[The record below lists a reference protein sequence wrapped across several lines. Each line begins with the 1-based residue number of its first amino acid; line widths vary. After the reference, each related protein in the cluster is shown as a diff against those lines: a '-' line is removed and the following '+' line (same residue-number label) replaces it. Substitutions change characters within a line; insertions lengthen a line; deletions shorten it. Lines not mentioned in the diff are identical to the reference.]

1 MNYPTE
7 NPFASTHSLDTN
19 PFEDPTDAQST
30 TNATRLEEIRQRELD
45 LERREQELAQKQ
57 EHIRRHGR
65 NNWPP
70 FFPLIFH
77 SIQDEIPQASQ
88 PLITRLYQL
97 WLVLAGTLVVNMVA
111 CICILAS
118 GSSNGGSDLGSSI
131 GTGSAGLIQT
141 IQAFTKPSLPAAIV
155 GTVATVGWVV
165 QGVGL
170 AYYYRQIW
178 AHHKAAGHSVEK
190 SQKSPQSSNDPT
202 SSLKIKMSASPAVA
216 PTQEAV
222 PQTHVAEAAAPPPP
236 APAPVAYNPP
246 PPTMSAPSASLYVGE
261 LDPTVTEAM
270 LFEIFNM
277 IGPVASIRVCRDA
290 VTRRSLGYAYV
301 NYLNAADG
309 ERALEQLNYSL
320 IKGRACRIMWSQR
333 DPALRKTGQGNIF
346 IKNLD
351 EQIDNKALHDTFA
364 AFGNVLS
371 CKVATDEHGRSK
383 GYGFVHYETA
393 EAAETAIKAVNG
405 MLLNDKKVYER
416 QSKMEEM
423 KAQFTNI
430 YVKNVDPEVTQE
442 EFVQLFEPFGKITS
456 AVLQVDD
463 EGKSR
468 GFGFVNFETH
478 EEAQKAVET
487 LHDSDF
493 HGRKLFVARAQKKAE
508 REEELRKSYEQAK
521 MEKMSKYQGVNL
533 YIKNLE
539 DDIDD
544 ERLRQE
550 FEPFGT
556 ITSVKVMRDE
566 KGTSKGF
573 GFVCFSSPDEA
584 TKAVAEMNNKMIG
597 SKPLYVSLAQRREVR
612 RQQLESQIAQRN
624 QIRMQQAA
632 AAGIPGGYIN
642 GAPMYYP
649 PGPGAYP
656 PPPAGRGMM
665 GYGQPGMMP
674 PRPRYAPN
682 GQVPGMPMPG
692 PYGQAPPQAYGGM
705 PGYPRAPRAPPAG
718 RAPPPTDPNAQAP
731 NGGAAPRPTGAQGA
745 PASRPAAGAQPPAAR
760 GPAANRPPQQ
770 PARGPA
776 PAAGQAP
783 APAAAPAGE
792 VPTIT
797 AAALANA
804 SPMEQKQMLG
814 EVIYMRIAPS
824 QPELA
829 GKITGMLLEMDN
841 TELLH
846 LLENQESMNAKVN
859 EALAVLHEFSQQA
872 NGKEGEESK

>member
-1 MNYPTE
+1 
-7 NPFASTHSLDTN
+7 
-19 PFEDPTDAQST
+19 
-30 TNATRLEEIRQRELD
+30 
-45 LERREQELAQKQ
+45 
-57 EHIRRHGR
+57 
-65 NNWPP
+65 
-70 FFPLIFH
+70 
-77 SIQDEIPQASQ
+77 
-88 PLITRLYQL
+88 
-97 WLVLAGTLVVNMVA
+97 
-111 CICILAS
+111 
-118 GSSNGGSDLGSSI
+118 
-131 GTGSAGLIQT
+131 
-141 IQAFTKPSLPAAIV
+141 
-155 GTVATVGWVV
+155 
-165 QGVGL
+165 
-170 AYYYRQIW
+170 
-178 AHHKAAGHSVEK
+178 
-190 SQKSPQSSNDPT
+190 
-202 SSLKIKMSASPAVA
+202 MSASPAVA

-222 PQTHVAEAAAPPPP
+222 PQTHVAEAAAPPLP

-405 MLLNDKKVYER
+405 MLLNDKKVYVGHHISRKER

-745 PASRPAAGAQPPAAR
+745 PASRPAAAAQPPAAR

>member
-1 MNYPTE
+1 M
-7 NPFASTHSLDTN
+7 
-19 PFEDPTDAQST
+19 
-30 TNATRLEEIRQRELD
+30 
-45 LERREQELAQKQ
+45 
-57 EHIRRHGR
+57 
-65 NNWPP
+65 
-70 FFPLIFH
+70 
-77 SIQDEIPQASQ
+77 
-88 PLITRLYQL
+88 
-97 WLVLAGTLVVNMVA
+97 
-111 CICILAS
+111 
-118 GSSNGGSDLGSSI
+118 SSS
-131 GTGSAGLIQT
+131 
-141 IQAFTKPSLPAAIV
+141 
-155 GTVATVGWVV
+155 
-165 QGVGL
+165 
-170 AYYYRQIW
+170 
-178 AHHKAAGHSVEK
+178 
-190 SQKSPQSSNDPT
+190 
-202 SSLKIKMSASPAVA
+202 
-216 PTQEAV
+216 
-222 PQTHVAEAAAPPPP
+222 
-236 APAPVAYNPP
+236 
-246 PPTMSAPSASLYVGE
+246 PSASLYVGE

-405 MLLNDKKVYER
+405 MLLNDKKVYVGHHISKKER
-416 QSKMEEM
+416 QSKIEEM
-423 KAQFTNI
+423 KAQFTNV
-430 YVKNVDPEVTQE
+430 YVKNVDPEVTDD
-442 EFVQLFEPFGKITS
+442 EFMELFGQFGNVTS
-456 AVLQVDD
+456 AVVQRDD
-463 EGKSR
+463 DGRSR
-468 GFGFVNFETH
+468 GFGFVNYETH

-487 LHDSDF
+487 LHDSE
-493 HGRKLFVARAQKKAE
+493 HNGRKLFVTRAQKKAE

-544 ERLRQE
+544 ERLRGE
-550 FEPFGT
+550 FEPFGA
-556 ITSVKVMRDE
+556 ITSAKVMRDE

-632 AAGIPGGYIN
+632 ASGMGGYIN
-642 GAPMYYP
+642 GPMYYP
-649 PGPGAYP
+649 PGPGFP
-656 PPPAGRGMM
+656 PQGGRGMM

-674 PRPRYAPN
+674 PRPRYPPN

-692 PYGQAPPQAYGGM
+692 PYGQAPPTPYAGM
-705 PGYPRAPRAPPAG
+705 PGYPRGAPRPGPPGG
-718 RAPPPTDPNAQAP
+718 RAPPPAEGQAP
-731 NGGAAPRPTGAQGA
+731 NGAAPRPAGPPGA
-745 PASRPAAGAQPPAAR
+745 PAARPPAGAPPAAGRPQVNRPAQPR
-760 GPAANRPPQQ
+760 NG
-770 PARGPA
+770 A
-776 PAAGQAP
+776 PAGQAP
-783 APAAAPAGE
+783 PAVAAPGE
-792 VPTIT
+792 APTLT
-797 AAALANA
+797 AAALA
-804 SPMEQKQMLG
+804 SVTPMEAKQMLG
-814 EVIYMRIAPS
+814 EHIYMNIVAS

-841 TELLH
+841 AELIH
-846 LLENQESMNAKVN
+846 LLENTDSMTFKVN
-859 EALAVLHEFSQQA
+859 EALAVLHEFQA
-872 NGKEGEESK
+872 KDESK